1 MSVRD
6 DDTLEGL
13 QRKVERLFHDLVYH
27 RHPSSH
33 FSEPSWAPAADLV
46 VGPQGAR
53 VLIELAGVPRDQV
66 RVTLRGRRME
76 VSGRREPPR
85 ETSVDAHYHQAE
97 IYCGDFRRVIE
108 LPWDADDQTIEARYR
123 DGLLEI
129 QVKPVVASRRTIPIE
144 ERSR

>member
-1 MSVRD
+1 M
-6 DDTLEGL
+6 
-13 QRKVERLFHDLVYH
+13 
-27 RHPSSH
+27 
-33 FSEPSWAPAADLV
+33 
-46 VGPQGAR
+46 
-53 VLIELAGVPRDQV
+53 LIELAGVPRDQV

-85 ETSVDAHYHQAE
+85 EASVDAHYHQAE
-97 IYCGDFRRVIE
+97 IYFGDFRRVIE

-129 QVKPVVASRRTIPIE
+129 QVKPVAASRRTIPIE